1 MDYRQAVDYLLG
13 FANFEVESP
22 EKLRYRDF
30 NLTRVNELLRRLG
43 DPHLQYPT
51 AHVAGTKGKGSVC
64 AMTASAAQAAGLKV
78 GLYTS
83 PHLHT
88 IRERVQVDGE
98 PISEAAFAE
107 GVVALK
113 PAVAEVN
120 ALMALTTLTKW
131 GRITTFEALTA
142 LAFRHFAKE
151 GVDLGVIE
159 VGLGGRLDATNVV
172 APAACAV
179 TSLSLDHVDVLGGT
193 LPQIA
198 TEKAAIIKPGVP
210 AVSAPQPPDALAV
223 VEQAAERAGAPLR
236 LVGRDITFERTLD
249 GGAMQRVAVATPS
262 RRYDLRVPLAGRHQ
276 AENAAVA
283 VGLCEA
289 LTGAG
294 LPLNPTA
301 IARGIASV
309 RWPARMETLPGNP
322 VVLLDGAH
330 NPFSMRRFKQSLRE
344 QLPSEHVILVFG
356 ANRSK
361 DLDGMVAEIAPVAR
375 QVLAVQSRHPK
386 SAPPRAI
393 LAAFSRCGVQA
404 EEADGV
410 AGGIDAARQLAR
422 PGDVIVATGSLFTAA
437 EAREHL
443 LGITPEVYTV
453 KELQPLP

>member
-1 MDYRQAVDYLLG
+1 MDYRQAVDYILG
-13 FANFEVESP
+13 FANFEVERP

-30 NLTRVNELLRRLG
+30 NLSRVNELLRRLG
-43 DPHLQYPT
+43 DPHLRYPT

-88 IRERVQVDGE
+88 IRERVQIDGE

-107 GVVALK
+107 GVVALNS
-113 PAVAEVN
+113 AVSEVN
-120 ALMALTTLTKW
+120 SLMALTSG

-142 LAFRHFAKE
+142 LAFHHFAAHE
-151 GVDLGVIE
+151 IDLGVIE

-198 TEKAAIIKPGVP
+198 GEKAAIIKPGVP

-223 VEQAAERAGAPLR
+223 VERAAERAAAPLR
-236 LVGRDITFERTLD
+236 LVGRDITYERTLT
-249 GGAMQRVAVATPS
+249 GGAQRVDVATPS
-262 RRYDLRVPLAGRHQ
+262 RRYELRVPLAGRHQ
-276 AENAAVA
+276 AENTAVA

-294 LPLNPTA
+294 LPLDPAA

-322 VVLLDGAH
+322 AVLLDGAH
-330 NPFSMRRFKQSLRE
+330 NPFSMRRLKQSLGE
-344 QLPSEHVILVFG
+344 QLASEHVILVFG

-361 DLDGMVAEIAPVAR
+361 DLDGMVAEIAPVPQR
-375 QVLAVQSRHPK
+375 VFAVQSRHPK
-386 SAPPRAI
+386 SAPARAI

-422 PGDVIVATGSLFTAA
+422 PGDVIIVTGSLFTAA

-443 LGITPEVYTV
+443 LGISPEIYAVG
-453 KELQPLP
+453 EPSLQLLP

>member
-1 MDYRQAVDYLLG
+1 MDYRQAIDYILG

-43 DPHLQYPT
+43 DPHLRYPT

-64 AMTASAAQAAGLKV
+64 GMTAAAAQAAGLKV

-88 IRERVQVDGE
+88 IRERIQVDGV

-107 GVVALK
+107 GVMALK
-113 PAVAEVN
+113 PAVSEVN
-120 ALMALTTLTKW
+120 SLTALTKW

-142 LAFRHFAKE
+142 LAFHHFAAHE
-151 GVDLGVIE
+151 IDLGVIE

-198 TEKAAIIKPGVP
+198 KEKAAIIKPGVP

-223 VEQAAERAGAPLR
+223 VERAAERAGAPLR
-236 LVGRDITFERTLD
+236 LVGRDITYERTLT
-249 GGAMQRVAVATPS
+249 GVALQRVDVATPS

-276 AENAAVA
+276 AENTAVA

-289 LTGAG
+289 LAGAG
-294 LPLNPTA
+294 LPLGSGA
-301 IARGIASV
+301 IADGIASV

-344 QLPSEHVILVFG
+344 QLPSEQVLLVFG

-375 QVLAVQSRHPK
+375 RVLAVQSRHPK

-410 AGGIDAARQLAR
+410 AAGIDAARQLAR
-422 PGDVIVATGSLFTAA
+422 PGDVIVVTGSLFAAA

-443 LGITPEVYTV
+443 LGISPEVYAMG
-453 KELQPLP
+453 EPSLQPLP

>member
-1 MDYRQAVDYLLG
+1 MDYRQAVDYVLG
-13 FANFEVESP
+13 FANFEVEGP
-22 EKLRYRDF
+22 EKVRYRDF

-43 DPHLQYPT
+43 DPHLRYST

-64 AMTASAAQAAGLKV
+64 AMTAAAARAAGLKV

-88 IRERVQVDGE
+88 IRERIQVDGE

-113 PAVAEVN
+113 TAVFEVN
-120 ALMALTTLTKW
+120 SLMALTNG

-142 LAFRHFAKE
+142 LAFRHFAVE
-151 GVDLGVIE
+151 GVNLGVIE

-172 APAACAV
+172 APAACAI

-198 TEKAAIIKPGVP
+198 GEKAAIIKPGVP

-223 VEQAAERAGAPLR
+223 VERAAERAAAPLR
-236 LVGRDITFERTLD
+236 LVGRDITYDRSLAAA
-249 GGAMQRVAVATPS
+249 GARVEVATAS
-262 RRYDLRVPLAGRHQ
+262 RRYDLLVPLAGRHQ
-276 AENAAVA
+276 AENTAVV

-294 LPLNPTA
+294 VPLNPAA

-309 RWPARMETLPGNP
+309 RWPARMETIPGDP

-330 NPFSMRRFKQSLRE
+330 NRFSMRRFRQSLRE
-344 QLPSEHVILVFG
+344 QLPSEQVLLVFG

-361 DLDGMVAEIAPVAR
+361 DLDGMVAEIAPAAHRVF
-375 QVLAVQSRHPK
+375 AVQSRHPK

-410 AGGIDAARQLAR
+410 AGGIDAARQDAR
-422 PGDVIVATGSLFTAA
+422 PGDVIVVTGSLFAAA

-443 LGITPEVYTV
+443 LGISPEVYALG
-453 KELQPLP
+453 EPSLQPLP

>member
-1 MDYRQAVDYLLG
+1 MDYRQAIDYILG

-64 AMTASAAQAAGLKV
+64 AMTAAAAQAAGLKV

-88 IRERVQVDGE
+88 IRERIQVNGE

-107 GVVALK
+107 GVMALK

-151 GVDLGVIE
+151 GVGLGVIE

-172 APAACAV
+172 APAACAI

-198 TEKAAIIKPGVP
+198 AEKAAIIKPGVP

-223 VEQAAERAGAPLR
+223 VEQAAERASAPLR
-236 LVGRDITFERTLD
+236 LVGRDITFERSL
-249 GGAMQRVAVATPS
+249 GADVQRVSVATPS
-262 RRYDLRVPLAGRHQ
+262 RRYELRVPLAGRHQ
-276 AENAAVA
+276 AENTAVA
-283 VGLCEA
+283 VGICEA
-289 LTGAG
+289 LAGAG
-294 LPLNPTA
+294 LPLNPAA

>member
-1 MDYRQAVDYLLG
+1 MDYRQAVDYVLG
-13 FANFEVESP
+13 FANFEVEGP

-64 AMTASAAQAAGLKV
+64 AMTASVAQAAGLKV

-88 IRERVQVDGE
+88 IRERIQVDGE

-107 GVVALK
+107 GVMALK
-113 PAVAEVN
+113 PAVSEVN
-120 ALMALTTLTKW
+120 ALTALTSG

-151 GVDLGVIE
+151 GVALGVIE

-198 TEKAAIIKPGVP
+198 AEKAAIIKPGVP
-210 AVSAPQPPDALAV
+210 AVSAPQPPDALAI
-223 VEQAAERAGAPLR
+223 VERAAERAGAPLH
-236 LVGRDITFERTLD
+236 LVGRDITFERSLD
-249 GGAMQRVAVATPS
+249 SGGMQRVEVATPS

-276 AENAAVA
+276 AENTAVV

-294 LPLNPTA
+294 LPLTPAA
-301 IARGIASV
+301 IADGIASV
-309 RWPARMETLPGNP
+309 CWPARMELLPGDP

-344 QLPSEHVILVFG
+344 QVPSEHVILVFG

-361 DLDGMVAEIAPVAR
+361 DLDGMVAEIAPVPR
-375 QVLAVQSRHPK
+375 RVLAVQSRHPK
-386 SAPPRAI
+386 SAPPRDI

-410 AGGIDAARQLAR
+410 ANGIDAARQLAR
-422 PGDVIVATGSLFTAA
+422 PGDVIIVTGSLFTAA

-443 LGITPEVYTV
+443 LGISPEIYAMG
-453 KELQPLP
+453 EPSLQPLP

>member
-1 MDYRQAVDYLLG
+1 MDYRQAIDYILG

-64 AMTASAAQAAGLKV
+64 AMTAAAAQAAGLKV

-88 IRERVQVDGE
+88 IRERIQVDGE

-107 GVVALK
+107 GVMALK

-120 ALMALTTLTKW
+120 ALMALTNG

-172 APAACAV
+172 APAACAI

-198 TEKAAIIKPGVP
+198 AEKAAIIKPGFP
-210 AVSAPQPPDALAV
+210 AVSAPSAPGRPRRR
-223 VEQAAERAGAPLR
+223 RAG
-236 LVGRDITFERTLD
+236 GRAR
-249 GGAMQRVAVATPS
+249 QRP
-262 RRYDLRVPLAGRHQ
+262 P
-276 AENAAVA
+276 
-283 VGLCEA
+283 
-289 LTGAG
+289 
-294 LPLNPTA
+294 
-301 IARGIASV
+301 
-309 RWPARMETLPGNP
+309 PARRP
-322 VVLLDGAH
+322 
-330 NPFSMRRFKQSLRE
+330 
-344 QLPSEHVILVFG
+344 
-356 ANRSK
+356 
-361 DLDGMVAEIAPVAR
+361 
-375 QVLAVQSRHPK
+375 RHH
-386 SAPPRAI
+386 I
-393 LAAFSRCGVQA
+393 
-404 EEADGV
+404 
-410 AGGIDAARQLAR
+410 
-422 PGDVIVATGSLFTAA
+422 
-437 EAREHL
+437 
-443 LGITPEVYTV
+443 
-453 KELQPLP
+453 

>member
-1 MDYRQAVDYLLG
+1 MDYRQAVDYVLG

-64 AMTASAAQAAGLKV
+64 AMTAAAAQAAGLKV

-88 IRERVQVDGE
+88 IRERIQVDGE
-98 PISEAAFAE
+98 PISEADFAE
-107 GVVALK
+107 GVMALK
-113 PAVAEVN
+113 PAVSEVN
-120 ALMALTTLTKW
+120 SLMALTKW

-142 LAFRHFAKE
+142 LAFHHFAKE

-172 APAACAV
+172 APAACAI

-193 LPQIA
+193 LSQIA
-198 TEKAAIIKPGVP
+198 AEKAAIIKPGVP
-210 AVSAPQPPDALAV
+210 AISAPQPPDAFAV
-223 VEQAAERAGAPLR
+223 VEQAAERAPAPLR
-236 LVGRDITFERTLD
+236 LVGRDITYERTAHG
-249 GGAMQRVAVATPS
+249 GGAQHVAVATPS

-276 AENAAVA
+276 AENTAVV

-294 LPLNPTA
+294 LPLNPAA

-330 NPFSMRRFKQSLRE
+330 NRFSMRRFKQSLRE
-344 QLPSEHVILVFG
+344 QLPNEQVILVFG

-361 DLDGMVAEIAPVAR
+361 DLDGMVAEIAPAAHRVF
-375 QVLAVQSRHPK
+375 AVQSRHPK

-410 AGGIDAARQLAR
+410 AAGIDAARQLAR
-422 PGDVIVATGSLFTAA
+422 PGDVIAVTGSLFTAA

-443 LGITPEVYTV
+443 LGISPEIYAMG
-453 KELQPLP
+453 EPSLQPLP

>member
-43 DPHLQYPT
+43 DPHLRYPT

-88 IRERVQVDGE
+88 IRERIQVDGE
-98 PISEAAFAE
+98 PISAAAFAE
-107 GVVALK
+107 TVAALQ
-113 PAVAEVN
+113 PAIAEVN
-120 ALMALTTLTKW
+120 ALMALTSG

-142 LAFRHFAKE
+142 LAFRHFAE
-151 GVDLGVIE
+151 QGVDLGVIE

-172 APAACAV
+172 APAACAI

-193 LPQIA
+193 LPKIA
-198 TEKAAIIKPGVP
+198 AEKAAIIKPGVP

-223 VEQAAERAGAPLR
+223 VERAAERAAAPLR
-236 LVGRDITFERTLD
+236 LVARDITFERTLD
-249 GGAMQRVAVATPS
+249 GGAAQRVAVATPL

-294 LPLNPTA
+294 LPLTPAA
-301 IARGIASV
+301 IADGIASV
-309 RWPARMETLPGNP
+309 RWPARMETIPGNP
-322 VVLLDGAH
+322 VVLIDGAH
-330 NPFSMRRFKQSLRE
+330 NPFSMRSFKESL
-344 QLPSEHVILVFG
+344 SEHVASEHVLLIFG

-361 DLDGMVAEIAPVAR
+361 DLDGMVAEIAPLPR
-375 QVLAVQSRHPK
+375 HVLAVQSRHPK

-410 AGGIDAARQLAR
+410 AAGIDAARQIAR
-422 PGDVIVATGSLFTAA
+422 PGDVIVVTGSLFAAA

-443 LGITPEVYTV
+443 LGISPEIYAVG
-453 KELQPLP
+453 EPSLQPLP

>member
-64 AMTASAAQAAGLKV
+64 AMTASAAQAAGLRV

-88 IRERVQVDGE
+88 IRERIQIDGE

-107 GVVALK
+107 TVAALQ
-113 PAVAEVN
+113 PAIAEVN
-120 ALMALTTLTKW
+120 ALMALTSG

-142 LAFRHFAKE
+142 LAFRHFAE
-151 GVDLGVIE
+151 QGVGLGVIE

-172 APAACAV
+172 APAACAI

-193 LPQIA
+193 LPKIA
-198 TEKAAIIKPGVP
+198 AEKAAIIKPGVL

-223 VEQAAERAGAPLR
+223 VERAAERAGAPLR
-236 LVGRDITFERTLD
+236 LVARDITYERSLT
-249 GGAMQRVAVATPS
+249 GGGMQRVAVATPS

-294 LPLNPTA
+294 LPLNPAA
-301 IARGIASV
+301 IADGIASV
-309 RWPARMETLPGNP
+309 RWPARMELLPGNP
-322 VVLLDGAH
+322 VVLIDGAH
-330 NPFSMRRFKQSLRE
+330 NPFSMRSFKESL
-344 QLPSEHVILVFG
+344 SEHVASEHVLLIFG

-361 DLDGMVAEIAPVAR
+361 DLDGMVAEIAPLPR
-375 QVLAVQSRHPK
+375 HVLAVQSRHPK

-404 EEADGV
+404 AEADGV
-410 AGGIDAARQLAR
+410 AAGIDAARQIAR
-422 PGDVIVATGSLFTAA
+422 PGDVIVVTGSLFAAA

-443 LGITPEVYTV
+443 LGISPEIYVV
-453 KELQPLP
+453 GEPSLQPLP

>member
-1 MDYRQAVDYLLG
+1 MDYRQAIDYILG

-64 AMTASAAQAAGLKV
+64 AMTAAAAQAAGLKV

-88 IRERVQVDGE
+88 IRERIQVDGE

-113 PAVAEVN
+113 PAVA

-172 APAACAV
+172 APAACAI

-198 TEKAAIIKPGVP
+198 AEKAAIIKPGVP

-236 LVGRDITFERTLD
+236 LVGRDITFERSLE
-249 GGAMQRVAVATPS
+249 GASMQRVAVATPS

-276 AENAAVA
+276 AENTAVA
-283 VGLCEA
+283 VGICEA
-289 LTGAG
+289 LAGAG
-294 LPLNPTA
+294 LPLNPAA